1 MSNIEVRSIDIP
13 THLLHKFRQQ
23 VSAAAAAPKTM
34 NSSLYQSNFE
44 EFLNKTE
51 NFDKEFLLIADDY
64 IRRLKTQ
71 AINFDYDFPGKLI
84 NGDISVRINSVDKRL
99 VLNKRG
105 RINLLKLLAEK
116 KLLFDY
122 KQSVLFNS
130 ANIKFTQDFLNSLN
144 EDKLIEQLKTL
155 KSSSNLDKLASI
167 LLAKFSNDAGKVKEV
182 LETAYGVHV
191 EGLNEH
197 LDLTEQGIEVTPY
210 EVRSNLQSL
219 LIEVLRRDKG
229 TQFSEV
235 ADAYINAKSS
245 VERGRF
251 ADLLLTNYPKADVT
265 EFFQDQAM
273 HEIDSSPN
281 SIQLE
286 LKLDAIRRYSAMNTS
301 NKLKTL
307 SDILQS
313 TKNLDV
319 IRQLL
324 NEMTKSKDFKQEQ
337 FIEEIMKQM
346 RSEKKPM
353 ILFAV
358 LNMNRMDLQFLLSPL
373 SKNVEDFMEAL
384 LNTIPNLKSRI
395 EDLSNDYTNIELF
408 PSATGSNNDEPS
420 NLFDNLINWFKSKF
434 SITNLVEC
442 LFNPQSNRVATDNS
456 LSLLGVMHDKDMIE
470 FHAPKGYVSR
480 EAQASKLLK
489 TAIGLE

>member
-1 MSNIEVRSIDIP
+1 MSNTEIDSLNIP
-13 THLLHKFRQQ
+13 NPLLFKFRQQ
-23 VSAAAAAPKTM
+23 VQAASKAPRTM
-34 NSSLYQSNFE
+34 ESSLFQNNFVS
-44 EFLNKTE
+44 FLNKSE
-51 NFDKEFLLIADDY
+51 NFDKEFLLIANDY
-64 IRRLKTQ
+64 IKKLRAQ
-71 AINFDYDFPGKLI
+71 AINFDYDFPSKLI

-105 RINLLKLLAEK
+105 RTNLLKLLAEK

-122 KQSVLFNS
+122 KQSALFNS
-130 ANIKFTQDFLNSLN
+130 ANMKFTQDFLNSLN
-144 EDKLIEQLKTL
+144 EDKLVEQLKTL

-251 ADLLLTNYPKADVT
+251 ADLLLTNYPKGDVT

-313 TKNLDV
+313 TKNLEV

-324 NEMTKSKDFKQEQ
+324 NEMTRSKGFKHENL
-337 FIEEIMKQM
+337 IEEIVKQM
-346 RSEKKPM
+346 KSDSKPM
-353 ILFAV
+353 ILFAL
-358 LNMNRMDLQFLLSPL
+358 LNMNHSDLQSLLNPL
-373 SKNVEDFMEAL
+373 SKNVEEFMETL
-384 LNTIPNLKSRI
+384 MSTIPNLKSKI
-395 EDLSNDYTNIELF
+395 EDISNDFTNIELI
-408 PSATGSNNDEPS
+408 SNNRAVNSQES
-420 NLFDNLINWFKSKF
+420 INLFDSLIDWFKSKF
-434 SITNLVEC
+434 SIPNLVEC
-442 LFNPQSNRVATDNS
+442 LFNPKSNQVAKDNS
-456 LSLLGVMHDKDMIE
+456 LSLLGLMPDRDMIE
-470 FHAPKGYVSR
+470 FHAPRAYASR
-480 EAQASKLLK
+480 ETQASNLLK
-489 TAIGLE
+489 SAIGLA